1 MKRLW
6 AAVPVVILAALLALF
21 AATSL
26 RHDPRVKDSPWIG
39 KALPVITAS
48 DLNGQTQTITDGGGY
63 ILNVWASWC
72 GPCIEEIPSLL
83 ALKAQG
89 VEVRGLLYKDRP
101 DKARA
106 FLATYGNPYSAVVQD
121 PKGALALSL
130 GVSGAPESFIV
141 GADGRVRA
149 KVVGPLDADLYR
161 KLVRTP

>member
-6 AAVPVVILAALLALF
+6 ALLPVLVLAALLALF

-26 RHDPRVKDSPWIG
+26 RHDPRIKDTPWIG
-39 KALPVITAS
+39 KSLPVITAT
-48 DLNGQTQTITDGGGY
+48 DLNGQMQATTGGGGY
-63 ILNVWASWC
+63 VLNVWASWC
-72 GPCIEEIPSLL
+72 GPCIEEVPALL

-89 VEVRGLLYKDRP
+89 VDVRGLLYKDTP

-106 FLATYGNPYSAVVQD
+106 FLATYGNPYSVVVQD

-141 GADGRVRA
+141 GVDGRVRA
-149 KVVGPLDADLYR
+149 KVVGPLDPDLYR
-161 KLVRTP
+161 KLTRTP